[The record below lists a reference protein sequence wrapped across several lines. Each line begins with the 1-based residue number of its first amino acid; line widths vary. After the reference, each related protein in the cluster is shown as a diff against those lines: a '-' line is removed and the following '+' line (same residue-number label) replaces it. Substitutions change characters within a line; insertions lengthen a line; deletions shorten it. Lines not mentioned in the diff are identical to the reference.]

1 MTMMILTQ
9 LAFKHRREK
18 NAAATPPTK
27 LRVKAPER
35 NSAQTRNLPSLL
47 RLPSL
52 KDPTDQTKKRRDLQI
67 IMAQRTATKLR
78 MKIRKRR
85 DLRPNALILMRRK
98 RESLRNS
105 RVVYAMAMK
114 TSAKGDSSS
123 SLSLLLVM
131 STLPQLVFSKLKTQK
146 STS

>member
-1 MTMMILTQ
+1 MILTQ
-9 LAFKHRREK
+9 LAFKPRREK
-18 NAAATPPTK
+18 TAMETPPTK

-35 NSAQTRNLPSLL
+35 NSALTRNLPSLL

-52 KDPTDQTKKRRDLQI
+52 KDPTDQIKKRRDLQI
-67 IMAQRTATKLR
+67 TMATKLR

-85 DLRPNALILMRRK
+85 DLRPNALTLMRRR

-105 RVVYAMAMK
+105 RMVFVMAMK

-123 SLSLLLVM
+123 FLSLLLVM